1 MNGHSHTPSSLL
13 PPFQRSTRSER
24 WATSKD
30 QTQASEWIIYKVLL
44 LDISQN
50 SPCIEIQVCYSFLF
64 IILAFNHPPIQS
76 LPQPCP
82 SPSVI
87 SPTRHILRPCAMF
100 RSTSTNHILSR
111 MCWPSML
118 FLTHVK
124 EISLS
129 DYGMQLD
136 IGLIIKESDASC
148 SYYLYFSSFIMD
160 SSDIPSYFHYNKF
173 DMSNEEFT
181 GRQWSDIN
189 AIKEFKRREVSSFK
203 ILNKPKISD
212 MFRTLF

>member
-1 MNGHSHTPSSLL
+1 MKKYYAKSVKKWENNKLSDRLAIKTLYPL
-13 PPFQRSTRSER
+13 PTF
-24 WATSKD
+24 
-30 QTQASEWIIYKVLL
+30 
-44 LDISQN
+44 
-50 SPCIEIQVCYSFLF
+50 QVCYSFLF